1 MNHFSPLLRAISR
14 AWPIFFLIL
23 SLSFLIFPCFA
34 IGENRPN
41 IILLLSDDQGY
52 ADVGR
57 HGHPFL
63 KTPNMDKLHDV
74 SVRMTDFS
82 VSPTCAPTRASLLT
96 GMQEFNSGVTHTLL
110 PRRNMNIEVTT
121 LPQVLEQ
128 AGYATGMFGKWHL
141 GQEDGYRPEQR
152 GFQTALTV
160 PGDNQRSHYDPDL
173 LLNGQAISKKGYR
186 TDIFYDEAINW
197 ISENKDHPFFCYIP
211 TYNAH
216 GPLIVPEEYAAPY
229 KQVVDEKTANY
240 YGMLASLDMNLG
252 RLLDH
257 LENMQ
262 LDKNTFIIFMND
274 NGGTFGVD
282 TYNAG
287 MRGCK
292 GTIWRGGTR
301 AFCFWRW
308 PGQFKPR
315 DEVALSGHIDVMPTL
330 AEFAGVK
337 LPKDV
342 SKTLEGLSLAKRL
355 TDPESAWPNR
365 MLFQH
370 VSRWSDGLAEDH
382 KYVNCSIR
390 WQTWHLLRSG
400 TVPGCEGECRVYRK
414 AINDEPMLYTGNHL
428 FHYAQT
434 PPDKWTLYNLASDP
448 SEEHDLSE
456 THPEVVRQMSDAYDS
471 WWEKV
476 RPSLIN
482 EQSK

>member
-160 PGDNQRSHYDPDL
+160 PL
-173 LLNGQAISKKGYR
+173 
-186 TDIFYDEAINW
+186 
-197 ISENKDHPFFCYIP
+197 
-211 TYNAH
+211 
-216 GPLIVPEEYAAPY
+216 
-229 KQVVDEKTANY
+229 
-240 YGMLASLDMNLG
+240 
-252 RLLDH
+252 
-257 LENMQ
+257 
-262 LDKNTFIIFMND
+262 
-274 NGGTFGVD
+274 
-282 TYNAG
+282 
-287 MRGCK
+287 
-292 GTIWRGGTR
+292 
-301 AFCFWRW
+301 
-308 PGQFKPR
+308 
-315 DEVALSGHIDVMPTL
+315 
-330 AEFAGVK
+330 
-337 LPKDV
+337 
-342 SKTLEGLSLAKRL
+342 
-355 TDPESAWPNR
+355 
-365 MLFQH
+365 
-370 VSRWSDGLAEDH
+370 
-382 KYVNCSIR
+382 
-390 WQTWHLLRSG
+390 
-400 TVPGCEGECRVYRK
+400 
-414 AINDEPMLYTGNHL
+414 
-428 FHYAQT
+428 
-434 PPDKWTLYNLASDP
+434 
-448 SEEHDLSE
+448 
-456 THPEVVRQMSDAYDS
+456 
-471 WWEKV
+471 
-476 RPSLIN
+476 
-482 EQSK
+482 